1 MSLEDLLRE
10 EVQKLVDIAIKNI
23 PWDMTKF
30 STQKA
35 KSTFQFK
42 DISDFV
48 YGFEYG
54 SIVSDSISY
63 YQNKIVGGLVTKEK
77 LEQAITIINSILSDR
92 IPEIRQA
99 ISRIV

>member
-10 EVQKLVDIAIKNI
+10 EVQKLVDIAIENI

-48 YGFEYG
+48 YG
-54 SIVSDSISY
+54 V
-63 YQNKIVGGLVTKEK
+63 
-77 LEQAITIINSILSDR
+77 
-92 IPEIRQA
+92 
-99 ISRIV
+99 

>member
-10 EVQKLVDIAIKNI
+10 EVQKLVDIAIENI

-30 STQKA
+30 STQKSQ
-35 KSTFQFK
+35 STLQYK

-63 YQNKIVGGLVTKEK
+63 YQNKVVGGLVTKEK
-77 LEQAITIINSILSDR
+77 LEQAITIINSIISDR
-92 IPEIRQA
+92 VPEIRQA